1 MLFYLIRQQPWAGLA
16 RGLQGGHFDH
26 ADRLFHSVA
35 DTWSAAQTGTSDVKE
50 LLPEFF
56 YQPEFLRNANGFD
69 LGTRQV
75 STEAL
80 ITLIIQCCALFMLCK
95 LWWNGHGRVPAKYRV
110 YCGGEPVSTL
120 LRGKSFCG

>member
-1 MLFYLIRQQPWAGLA
+1 MIGLHSFINSPPLMFAGIVLFYLIRQEPWARFA
-16 RGLQGGHFDH
+16 RGLQGGRFDH

-35 DTWSAAQTGTSDVKE
+35 DTWRAAQSGTSDVKE

-75 STEAL
+75 ST
-80 ITLIIQCCALFMLCK
+80 
-95 LWWNGHGRVPAKYRV
+95 
-110 YCGGEPVSTL
+110 
-120 LRGKSFCG
+120 